1 MQKNH
6 FSYLLVALLIFIV
19 VVPIVYD
26 LGLMSLRVSRALAI
40 FCVLAVGVWS
50 LRGTGQLYF
59 IGMFVAIAGILLN
72 VLAFLSEN
80 DALHVVSSLVLVV
93 FLLLATFSTLRLVA
107 VGNDISPNRIIGAIC
122 IYLMLGAMWSIAY
135 AVVEF
140 VQPGSFRGLTEL
152 VSATWNPDWI
162 YYSFVTLT
170 TLGYGDITPITHT
183 ARSLTLAEAIVG
195 QFYIAVL
202 VAGLVAAYISAK
214 RDSSE
219 DD

>member
-1 MQKNH
+1 M
-6 FSYLLVALLIFIV
+6 
-19 VVPIVYD
+19 
-26 LGLMSLRVSRALAI
+26 
-40 FCVLAVGVWS
+40 
-50 LRGTGQLYF
+50 
-59 IGMFVAIAGILLN
+59 
-72 VLAFLSEN
+72 
-80 DALHVVSSLVLVV
+80 
-93 FLLLATFSTLRLVA
+93 LATFSALRLVA